1 MGKVL
6 DNQCPNCKAP
16 IVLDPKSG
24 KFKCDYCGGIFTANQ
39 VRDMNKTKAKDEE
52 EAKKN
57 PRVKEDGKYV
67 SYNCPD
73 CGATVVADENTAA
86 TFCLYC
92 GNTQIIKNRLS
103 GKFEPSKLIPFKTDL
118 EDAKKALISLK
129 KGRPFMPKTFNDP
142 KNIEKITG
150 IYIPFW
156 LYEVD
161 SNGSIECN
169 AQRITTWVVGDRHFT
184 KTDTYKVVRSGDL
197 KFHRIP
203 VDGSKRFDN
212 DVMNTIE
219 PFNYDE
225 LVDYNHAYL
234 AGFLA
239 EKYDVE
245 DEEAYVDAAAR
256 ALESTKNEFVKD
268 IKGFTTV
275 HVSDNNLAAS
285 KTNVEYVLL
294 PVYMVN
300 IKWQDKFYLFAMNAQ
315 TGEFVGNI
323 PIDKKKVVV
332 FSIILFVILALI
344 VFGIDYLIYLGGH

>member
-6 DNQCPNCKAP
+6 DNQCPACKAP
-16 IVLDPKSG
+16 IVLNPKKG
-24 KFKCDYCGGIFTANQ
+24 LFICEYCGGEFTADQ
-39 VRDMNKTKAKDEE
+39 IRDMEKTKAKDEE

-57 PRVKEDGKYV
+57 PRVKEDGSYV

-103 GKFEPSKLIPFKTDL
+103 GKFEPSKLIPFKTDI

-129 KGRPFMPKTFNDP
+129 KGRPFMPNTFNDP
-142 KNIEKITG
+142 KNIDKITG

-156 LYEVD
+156 LFEVD
-161 SNGSIECN
+161 TKGTLSCKGTKVKSW
-169 AQRITTWVVGDRHFT
+169 TVGDMHYT
-184 KTDTYKVVRSGDL
+184 KTDYYDLVRSGDV

-203 VDGSKRFDN
+203 VDGSTRFDN

-245 DEEAYVDAAAR
+245 DTEAFKDAAAR
-256 ALESTKNEFVKD
+256 AIESTKNEFIKD
-268 IKGFTTV
+268 MKGYSSVT
-275 HVSDNNLAAS
+275 VSDNELSAS

-323 PIDKKKVVV
+323 PIDKKKVIR
-332 FSIILFVILALI
+332 FSIILFIILALI